1 MPSDVTSNDTFLAIE
16 PVLSVG
22 FVSLI
27 GNNVHSAPIK
37 VLRDTNK
44 RQKDCLWKQRTH
56 CDQKMGVSVLLRLF
70 ISSTEV

>member
-1 MPSDVTSNDTFLAIE
+1 MPSDVTSNDASLAIE
-16 PVLSVG
+16 PVLPVG

-27 GNNVHSAPIK
+27 GNNAHSAPIK

-56 CDQKMGVSVLLRLF
+56 YGSENGSLDF
-70 ISSTEV
+70 IETLHKQY